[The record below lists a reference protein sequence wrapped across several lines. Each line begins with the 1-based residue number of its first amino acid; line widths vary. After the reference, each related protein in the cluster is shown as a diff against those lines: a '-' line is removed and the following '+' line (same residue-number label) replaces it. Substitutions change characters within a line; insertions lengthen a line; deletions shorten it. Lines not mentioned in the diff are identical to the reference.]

1 MMAQIQLQWKKP
13 LSTTLPR
20 IFDGELVYMRSTQ
33 TTVGGGAANA
43 TGRTFF
49 KILCPDVPDTSTKCQ
64 FTLL

>member
-1 MMAQIQLQWKKP
+1 MAQIQLQWKKP

-43 TGRTFF
+43 TGRTFSKF
-49 KILCPDVPDTSTKCQ
+49 FVLMFQIR
-64 FTLL
+64 LLNVNSLLL